1 MASALK
7 CVHSQEPKR
16 LNTPIFESPFKL
28 SHDLSSLK
36 ECLTGLSNR
45 LLSANSQKLKN
56 HIKGAILALEIVE
69 KVDLESIRQIQ
80 YDAIE
85 N

>member
-1 MASALK
+1 MASAFK

-16 LNTPIFESPFKL
+16 LNTPLLESPFKL

-36 ECLTGLSNR
+36 ESLAGFSNR

-56 HIKGAILALEIVE
+56 HIKGAILALELVE
-69 KVDLESIRQIQ
+69 
-80 YDAIE
+80 
-85 N
+85 NWT